1 MNIIMQNIR
10 RSGRIVTIALLAIVA
25 SMLLS
30 SCAGRQSVAQSN
42 AYLEKATGLTVTV
55 LDRVIVFYREDTR
68 IAANARDYLYMG
80 PVEINRSG
88 KHMYYL
94 WLGNWSTIDRVAGQL
109 KSDPARQQVF
119 VVIDGQP
126 LELLDRVGLSE
137 IGIDMQPYRLPST
150 ADSSVYFRVS
160 RDQIRSLAKAATV
173 VIQVGE
179 AERSF
184 RYRIWQGDVADLT
197 DFSEYDLMSNRR

>member
-1 MNIIMQNIR
+1 MNVRMQNIR
-10 RSGRIVTIALLAIVA
+10 RSVRITTIALVAIIA

-30 SCAGRQSVAQSN
+30 SCTGRQNVAQPS
-42 AYLEKATGLTVTV
+42 AYLEEATGLTVTV
-55 LDRVIVFYREDTR
+55 LDSVIVFYREDTR
-68 IAANARDYLYMG
+68 IAANARDYLYMA
-80 PVEINRSG
+80 PLEINRSG

-109 KSDPARQQVF
+109 KSDPARQQVV

-126 LELLDRVGLSE
+126 LELTDRAGLSE
-137 IGIDMQPYRLPST
+137 VGIDTQPYGLPSS

-160 RDQIRSLAKAATV
+160 RDQIRSLANSATV

-179 AERSF
+179 AQRSF
-184 RYRIWQGDVADLT
+184 RYRIWQGDVADLAG
-197 DFSEYDLMSNRR
+197 FSDYAVMSNRR